1 MEVKGGRGCPGI
13 ITDNLF
19 IYSLTEKSVRILRV
33 SFVGELGYE
42 LHVPK
47 DYCATVHRSLMSA
60 GEPENLING
69 GYRSLYALSSE
80 KGYHLWG
87 FDLRSDDTPIESNLG
102 FTCRKS
108 GEYKG
113 KAAVDKQ
120 REQGIDKRLAF
131 FTLEAQ
137 VPLWGLEIIYRNDE
151 MVGHIR
157 RGEYGYTLQ
166 KPIGQ
171 SYISRPDGQKMN
183 EEFLKTG
190 KYEIEIMGTRY
201 PATCHLRSPFD
212 PKGKRVLGIYE

>member
-1 MEVKGGRGCPGI
+1 ML
-13 ITDNLF
+13 TLLF
-19 IYSLTEKSVRILRV
+19 IILLFADKSVRILRV

-47 DYCATVHRSLMSA
+47 DYCATVHRSLMEA
-60 GEPENLING
+60 GRPENLTNA

-87 FDLRSDDTPIESNLG
+87 FDLRSDDTPLESGLG
-102 FTCRKS
+102 FTCRKT

-120 REQGIDKRLAF
+120 REQGIDKKLAF
-131 FTLEAQ
+131 FTLEEHL
-137 VPLWGLEIIYRNDE
+137 PLWGLEIVYRDWE
-151 MVGHIR
+151 IVGHIR
-157 RGEYGYTLQ
+157 RGEYGFTLQ

-212 PKGKRVLGIYE
+212 PKGKRVLGVYE